1 MKTYKTLLCAGI
13 AALGLAACSA
23 LDTTDYSSG
32 SSGKGMTGSSGDEAA
47 GESINA
53 NMATGSPA
61 NGEVNRI
68 SHTEDS
74 VQPDPSQR

>member
-1 MKTYKTLLCAGI
+1 MKTYQTLLLASV

-32 SSGKGMTGSSGDEAA
+32 SSSSRGATNSSGDATND
-47 GESINA
+47 SVLD

-61 NGEVNRI
+61 NGEVNRE
-68 SHTEDS
+68 SHVEDS
-74 VQPDPSQR
+74 LPTRQ